1 MHRPTS
7 TILMGSVSVPEFM
20 LEQEFFLG
28 GHRMR
33 FRDSH
38 LIEVT
43 DLAIASVAC
52 PLEGRAELE
61 GAVMTS
67 WSAELPGPGRS
78 TASANGQVMILG
90 MSPDQFFVISTP
102 APTAAGEF
110 VPKAVAEAG
119 YVSDQSDNWVALRL
133 EGPLVLPALERIC
146 PLDLDPAAFAVGSVA
161 RTVMEHIGAIIH
173 REGPDRFLLFSAS
186 SSAHSFLHAVA
197 TSFRNVD
204 VAQG

>member
-1 MHRPTS
+1 M
-7 TILMGSVSVPEFM
+7 PEFK
-20 LEQEFFLG
+20 LEQEPFLEG
-28 GHRMR
+28 RRMR

-52 PLEGRAELE
+52 PHGGRAELE
-61 GAVMTS
+61 GAVMKS
-67 WSAELPGPGRS
+67 WSAELPDPGRS
-78 TASANGQVMILG
+78 TASADGEVKILG
-90 MSPDQFFVISTP
+90 MSPDQFFVISTAAPMP
-102 APTAAGEF
+102 AGKFVSAALAG
-110 VPKAVAEAG
+110 AG
-119 YVSDQSDNWVALRL
+119 YVTDQSDNWVALRL
-133 EGPLVLPALERIC
+133 EGHLVLPALERIC

-173 REGPDRFLLFSAS
+173 REGSEGFLLLSAS

-204 VAQG
+204 GAQG